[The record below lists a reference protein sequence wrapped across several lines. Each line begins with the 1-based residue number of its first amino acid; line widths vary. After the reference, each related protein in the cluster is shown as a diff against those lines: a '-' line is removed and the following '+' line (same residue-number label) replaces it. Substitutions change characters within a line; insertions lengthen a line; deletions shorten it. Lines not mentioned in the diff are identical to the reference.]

1 MGSSSDPR
9 LTALESFLQGHL
21 QIQYATPMS
30 SNYSTLR
37 ATYTLNNPAVPLAI
51 VRPQNAE
58 DVAAIVKFARTN
70 EIKPVVRSGGNSL
83 FWKSMVQDALI
94 IDMRDI
100 AYVKINESKTSASVG
115 GGILLGDLADQLT
128 KEGLATATGTIP
140 FVGFVG
146 WSTYGGYG
154 PFSAQYG
161 LGCDNII
168 GAKVVNCNGEVVE
181 AGGDM
186 LKGIRGAGGAFG
198 PIVELTVKLYPLNN
212 VSDVKIEVIRGEL
225 TVE

>member
-1 MGSSSDPR
+1 MQSSTDPR
-9 LTALESFLQGHL
+9 LTALESFLQEHL
-21 QIQYATPMS
+21 RIQYATPNS

-58 DVAAIVKFARTN
+58 DVAAIIKFVRAN
-70 EIKPVVRSGGNSL
+70 GIKPVVRSGGNSL
-83 FWKSMVQDALI
+83 FGKSMIQDALI

-100 AYVKINESKTSASVG
+100 AYVNIDDSRTSASVG
-115 GGILLGDLADQLT
+115 GGILLGDLAEHLT

-161 LGCDNII
+161 LGCDNVI
-168 GAKVVNCNGEVVE
+168 GAKVVNWKGEVVE
-181 AGGDM
+181 ADKDM
-186 LKGIRGAGGAFG
+186 LRGIRGAGGAFG
-198 PIVELTVKLYPLNN
+198 PIVELTVKLCPMKN
-212 VSDVKIEVIRGEL
+212 VSSIQVG
-225 TVE
+225 